1 LGMVRKTHTLSYFK
15 NMQNRR
21 LSKMDPSQND
31 GSGSRDYFMIFTV
44 TLIFGVFLVWA
55 NFTHL
60 DLVTRG
66 GGRVIAAG
74 QNKNVQSPER
84 GTIATYMVEEGS
96 IVSVGQIIAT
106 INPIEAAGVLEEL
119 EARLANLN
127 IRLVRLDAELQS
139 KPVSVVMELS
149 SSYSK
154 ALVGA
159 EVELMISRKASL
171 DAELETLNQDRK
183 KTIKAMMSLD
193 AQISGR
199 KVMQGLLVEEMKEV
213 LPLVEAGALG
223 SSERFRLERQDA
235 SISTELEVLTEE
247 KAQTKVTIEQ
257 IASKTDTVQQDYK
270 TNIYQ
275 ERSEVIGEISEL
287 EARLPAI
294 RQRLKETDIRSPID
308 GIVNR
313 VFYNNVGAVVGGGE
327 IVAEIVP
334 TGGDVL
340 VEAFIDPKDIATV
353 EPGQKVKISLT
364 AYDPSKYGYLLG
376 TLTKVAADTVFREET
391 RTSDYAV
398 NASIDSVIYED
409 DETPVTIFPGM
420 VASVDIIRGNRS
432 ILEYFW
438 QPVAKIKDTA
448 FRE

>member
-1 LGMVRKTHTLSYFK
+1 M
-15 NMQNRR
+15 N
-21 LSKMDPSQND
+21 PSQND
-31 GSGSRDYFMIFTV
+31 GSGSKDYFMIFTV
-44 TLIFGVFLVWA
+44 TLIFGIFMVWA
-55 NFTHL
+55 NYTHL

-84 GTIATYMVEEGS
+84 GTIATYMVEEGTV
-96 IVSVGQIIAT
+96 VSSGQIIAT

-127 IRLVRLDAELQS
+127 IRLVRLDAELEN
-139 KPVSVVMELS
+139 KPVSVVTRLS

-154 ALVGA
+154 ALVDA

-171 DAELETLNQDRK
+171 DAELATLNQDRQ
-183 KTIKAMMSLD
+183 KTIMAMMSLD

-199 KVMQGLLVEEMKEV
+199 QVMQSLLVEEMKEV

-223 SSERFRLERQDA
+223 SSEKFRLERQDA

-247 KAQTKVTIEQ
+247 KAQTKVAIEQ

-294 RQRLKETDIRSPID
+294 RQRLKETEIRSPID

-438 QPVAKIKDTA
+438 QPVAKMKDTA